1 MKFSAALLAVCS
13 ATLGVCAEPTVK
25 LTADTPLATPEVPC
39 DTPECKSAAREIL
52 DRLSPNYMNMNACSN
67 FDEMVCGGWR
77 DKHDLRQNQFQMST
91 TTLMEEQVKASLR
104 DIIEKQPY
112 KNTWSEADINFD
124 KLKASYEAC
133 MDTKTLAGLG
143 LGPLRML
150 LEEVD
155 RSQSINDYLKVLMDN
170 GVATLLSLES
180 HVDSRNPNS
189 HILGVSAPSSLG
201 LPSKRYYDSEDI
213 LGEYRDVIAHILGT
227 LYPDVPEYVS
237 RKIVDLEIKLAAF
250 MPDDDQSKKEAFEGN
265 TMTLSDAA
273 QLAPEI
279 DLEGLVTFFQPDGVT
294 VEYVDMHHSQYIQAL
309 SEILV
314 NEPHEVLE
322 AYFRWQTIISYADYV
337 QDSVFDGFYRL
348 QSRILRLELVEPAP
362 SGQWLTWQTII
373 SYAGYVQG
381 SVSKGFYRLLGRIF
395 GLEFVEPDPSRRWLT
410 CINHL
415 EKGLGWSLGNMLLYS
430 SFTAR
435 DETLGGK
442 IVNNVKSQLQT
453 KLQDL
458 SWMDSDAKTI
468 AMEKIG
474 KMVHDIGYSFDGKPD
489 VKSADAVG
497 TYYASVYVRADTYL
511 ENEKYMRRTN
521 VLKNWESLAKPGK
534 HSEWREK
541 MTTPLGAYHPDINR
555 LVLTPS
561 LLQRPIFG
569 AEIPAYISY
578 GSVGFITARE
588 MSGAF
593 GPFGRHYDHQNH
605 FGSWW
610 SEQTLQGFND
620 KAQCFIDEYSKLT
633 VPNYTGEDVHINGTS
648 TLEENISDFYGLSMA
663 YNAWAKHSKGR
674 TAIPLLPGLD
684 FFTRDQLFFVS
695 FGSLWC
701 SKSTSESTL
710 NEAIAGKHTPLSL
723 RTNAIVANSR
733 EFQQAFGCPVK
744 ESTCEI

>member
-13 ATLGVCAEPTVK
+13 TTLGVRAEPTVK
-25 LTADTPLATPEVPC
+25 LTADSPCPSHEVAC
-39 DTPECKSAAREIL
+39 DTPECKSAASEII
-52 DRLSPNYMNMNACSN
+52 DRLSPDYKTMDACSN

-77 DKHDLRQNQFQMST
+77 DKHDLRLNQFQMPT
-91 TTLMEEQVKASLR
+91 ATLMEEQVKASLR
-104 DIIEKQPY
+104 DIIEKKSY
-112 KNTWSEADINFD
+112 KNTWSEAEITFD

-155 RSQSINDYLKVLMDN
+155 RSQSINDYLKVLMNN

-180 HVDSRNPNS
+180 HVDARNPTS

-201 LPSKRYYDSEDI
+201 LPSKRYYDNEYI
-213 LGEYRDVIAHILGT
+213 LGEYGDVIAHILGT

-237 RKIVDLEIKLAAF
+237 RKVVDLEIKLAAF
-250 MPDDDQSKKEAFEGN
+250 MPDDDQSEKGAFEGN
-265 TMTLSDAA
+265 TMSLSDAA

-294 VEYVDMHHSQYIQAL
+294 VEYVAMHHSQYIQAL
-309 SEILV
+309 SEILE
-314 NEPHEVLE
+314 NEPREVLE

-337 QDSVFDGFYRL
+337 QDSVFKGFYRL
-348 QSRILRLELVEPAP
+348 QSR
-362 SGQWLTWQTII
+362 
-373 SYAGYVQG
+373 
-381 SVSKGFYRLLGRIF
+381 FF
-395 GLEFVEPDPSRRWLT
+395 GLETLEPAPSRRWLT

-415 EKGLGWSLGNMLLYS
+415 EKGLGWSLGNMFLYS
-430 SFTAR
+430 SFPGR
-435 DETLGGK
+435 VERLGEK
-442 IVNNVKSQLQT
+442 IVDDVKSLFQT
-453 KLQDL
+453 KLQEL
-458 SWMDSDAKTI
+458 SWMDSDAKKVAT
-468 AMEKIG
+468 EKIG
-474 KMVHDIGYSFDGKPD
+474 KMVHDIGYSFAGKPD
-489 VKSADAVG
+489 VQSADAVG
-497 TYYASVYVRADTYL
+497 TYYASVYVRADAYL
-511 ENEKYMRRTN
+511 ENEKNMRRTN

-588 MSGAF
+588 MSRAF
-593 GPFGRHYDHQNH
+593 GPLGRHYDHQH
-605 FGSWW
+605 HLRSWW

-633 VPNYTGEDVHINGTS
+633 VPSYTGEDFHIDGTS

-663 YNAWAKHSKGR
+663 YNAWVKYSKR
-674 TAIPLLPGLD
+674 TTANPLLPGLD

-710 NEAIAGKHTPLSL
+710 DEAIAGKHTPLSL

-733 EFQQAFGCPVK
+733 EFQEAFGCPVQK
-744 ESTCEI
+744 PVCEI

>member
-1 MKFSAALLAVCS
+1 MKFSAALLVVCS
-13 ATLGVCAEPTVK
+13 ATLGVRAEPTVK
-25 LTADTPLATPEVPC
+25 LTADSPYPSHEVAC
-39 DTPECKSAAREIL
+39 DTPQCKSAARDIL
-52 DRLSPNYMNMNACSN
+52 DRLSPKYKKMNACSN

-155 RSQSINDYLKVLMDN
+155 RSQSINDYLKVLMNN
-170 GVATLLSLES
+170 GVATLLNLES
-180 HVDSRNPNS
+180 HIDAHNPNS

-201 LPSKRYYDSEDI
+201 LPSKRYYDNEDI
-213 LGEYRDVIAHILGT
+213 LGEYGDVIAHILGT

-250 MPDDDQSKKEAFEGN
+250 MPDDDHSKKGPFEKN
-265 TMTLSDAA
+265 TMSLSDAA

-279 DLEGLVTFFQPDGVT
+279 DLEGLVTFFKPDSAT
-294 VEYVDMHHSQYIQAL
+294 VEYVAMHHSRYIQAL
-309 SEILV
+309 SEILK

-348 QSRILRLELVEPAP
+348 QSRILELELVEPAP

-373 SYAGYVQG
+373 SFAGYVQG

-430 SFTAR
+430 SFTPR
-435 DETLGGK
+435 DERLGAK
-442 IVNNVKSQLQT
+442 IVDDVKSQFQS
-453 KLQDL
+453 KLQE
-458 SWMDSDAKTI
+458 SAWMDSGAK
-468 AMEKIG
+468 AMAMAKIG
-474 KMVHDIGYSFDGKPD
+474 NMVHDIGYSFDGTPD
-489 VKSADAVG
+489 AQCDDEVG
-497 TYYASVYVRADTYL
+497 TYYASVYVKADTYL

-521 VLKNWESLAKPGK
+521 VLKNWESLAKPGED
-534 HSEWREK
+534 SEWREK
-541 MTTPLGAYHPDINR
+541 MTTPLGSYYPDINR

-578 GSVGFITARE
+578 GSVGSITARE
-588 MSGAF
+588 MSRSF
-593 GPFGRHYDHQNH
+593 GLLGRHYDHQNH
-605 FGSWW
+605 FESWW

-620 KAQCFIDEYSKLT
+620 KAQCFINEYSKLT
-633 VPNYTGEDVHINGTS
+633 VPNDAGEDFHINGTS

-663 YNAWAKHSKGR
+663 YKAWAKYSKGT
-674 TAIPLLPGLD
+674 TANPLLPGLD

-701 SKSTSESTL
+701 SKSTSEATL
-710 NEAIAGKHTPLSL
+710 NEAMAGKYTPLSL
-723 RTNAIVANSR
+723 RTNAIMANSR
-733 EFQQAFGCPVK
+733 EFQEAFGCPVK